1 MERILTAGPY
11 VDETEIKYVLDA
23 VKNGWGKNW
32 NIYLKKF
39 EEAFAKYVGVK
50 YCMATSCCTGALHLS
65 LASLGIGPGDE
76 VIVPDMTWIG
86 SNIAI
91 NYLGATP
98 VFVDIKKEDWTVDP
112 NEIEKA
118 ITKNTKAIIPV
129 HMYGYPCDMEKIMEI
144 AKKHN
149 LHVIEDAAPAVGA
162 TVNGKKVGSFG
173 TFGCFSFQGAK
184 LLVTGEGGML
194 CTNDKE
200 LFDKAH
206 NLNDHGRDPNI
217 MFWINQIGYK
227 YKMSNMQ
234 AAFGLAQLEKIDYL
248 IKRKREVYE
257 EYCKQLK
264 DIKEIEIYGKQE
276 NKKSIFW
283 MTSIL
288 VKDECKVNRDEIMK
302 QLDEKYDVDSRPV
315 FPKVSKFPMYKE
327 VNNKVSDYVSK
338 RAINLPSSV
347 ILTKEEITR
356 VCDGIKGIINGTK

>member
-76 VIVPDMTWIG
+76 VIVPDMTWIA
-86 SNIAI
+86 SATAI

-356 VCDGIKGIINGTK
+356 VCDGIKEIINGTK